1 MTSLNRSTL
10 RRLQKLPQVP
20 NVWEGDRRS
29 ITPGVAAEMDTAES
43 RGDCILW
50 VDGSEG
56 IVRAM
61 DLVSEDV
68 GHEAVVRTL
77 LRAMEYPHS
86 STAPCRPKKIVVC
99 DREIQFFLRGVLQ
112 DLDITVDYQAGLPL
126 IEEIFRGLQEATS
139 NRPPQLPPEREE
151 ALMAIAQEIW
161 EDAPWVS
168 LDEEKILSV
177 KLDYGDTDTL
187 YISILGMLGME
198 YGILM
203 YRSVDSLKMFR
214 QRVLSTSNESTEA
227 LEQAFLDQDCFFLTF
242 DFDQPEMDNPLLASL
257 VPPSLRP
264 PAEKVEPAFG
274 NLHPLEG
281 MRPVLYEEEAATV
294 QLALTAL
301 HRFFQQNLQSLS
313 TEEFP
318 PIHKAYRLPDPANSK
333 QKVSVKVAT
342 MPDLAEE
349 LFELTQSARG
359 DDDEDEF
366 GFPPGGL
373 PILRDD
379 LIPRKTFYSLGAM
392 PWEVLEILRATVKHY
407 QPAEKNFPMNKA
419 DGFPVVILQ
428 TTRPKAMTL
437 IEELQAADG
446 LQAICFNPGA
456 DPFGGMNYDL
466 GILQAGNGELHLFGE
481 FDEDDPTH
489 IQAREKWDNRC
500 KKTKGVCGLVI
511 AMGVTGAN
519 RGNPGLKDM
528 LALFEARSLSSE
540 ELGLGPLELMPHF

>member
-1 MTSLNRSTL
+1 M
-10 RRLQKLPQVP
+10 
-20 NVWEGDRRS
+20 D
-29 ITPGVAAEMDTAES
+29 AAET

-56 IVRAM
+56 MVRAM
-61 DLVSEDV
+61 DLVPADV

-86 STAPCRPKKIVVC
+86 STNPCRPKKIVVC

-112 DLDITVDYQAGLPL
+112 DLDITIDYQPGLPL

-139 NRPPQLPPEREE
+139 NRPPQLPPELEE
-151 ALMAIAQEIW
+151 SLMAIAQDIW

-203 YRSVDSLKMFR
+203 YRSVDSLKQFR
-214 QRVLSTSNESTEA
+214 QRVLSTPDDSPES

-242 DFDQPEMDNPLLASL
+242 DRDDAAFDEDSMMPLFGQPP
-257 VPPSLRP
+257 P
-264 PAEKVEPAFG
+264 PAEVQPSFG

-301 HRFFQQNLQSLS
+301 HRFFQQNLKFLS

-318 PIHKAYRLPDPANSK
+318 SISKSYRLPNPPNPS

-342 MPDLAEE
+342 MPDLASELYQLTSEAMPEE
-349 LFELTQSARG
+349 EMPFN
-359 DDDEDEF
+359 
-366 GFPPGGL
+366 FPMPGL

-379 LIPRKTFYSLGAM
+379 LIPRKTFFSLGAM
-392 PWEVLEILRATVKHY
+392 PWDVLEALRMTVRHHQAADKD
-407 QPAEKNFPMNKA
+407 FPTNKT

-437 IEELQAADG
+437 IEELQTAGG
-446 LQAICFNPGA
+446 LSAICFNPGE
-456 DPFGGMNYDL
+456 DPVAGVHYDL

-481 FDEDDPTH
+481 FLEDDPTH
-489 IQAREKWDNRC
+489 IQARQKWDNRC
-500 KKTKGVCGLVI
+500 KKTKGYCGLVI
-511 AMGVTGAN
+511 AMGITGNN

-540 ELGLGPLELMPHF
+540 ELGLGPLELMPQMEF